1 MKVLNALLFRQTY
14 NLHNFYLQFAW
25 LLFTKYIELLC
36 QSENITFRPKTFS
49 DYDSLFTPGSNWKE
63 ATMKPPDLSYGECQI
78 SRKFVWRH
86 AGDVYPIPV
95 TLLSKCLFSFNFSD
109 HAMRLNLRSAN
120 FAFMAKMI
128 SIRRIIILP
137 ANQYPCCF
145 EGWRKTWFGWEY
157 PDTDR

>member
-1 MKVLNALLFRQTY
+1 MAFIYKIHRITLSIGKYHVSSKDVFGLWLAFYTRFKLERNDHEAL
-14 NLHNFYLQFAW
+14 
-25 LLFTKYIELLC
+25 
-36 QSENITFRPKTFS
+36 
-49 DYDSLFTPGSNWKE
+49 
-63 ATMKPPDLSYGECQI
+63 DLSYGECQI

-145 EGWRKTWFGWEY
+145 EGWRKTWFGWEHQGTGRWLLKDKALEDM
-157 PDTDR
+157 PG

>member
-63 ATMKPPDLSYGECQI
+63 TTMKPLTCPMASAKSPGNLFGVMPVMY
-78 SRKFVWRH
+78 
-86 AGDVYPIPV
+86 IPFR
-95 TLLSKCLFSFNFSD
+95 LLC
-109 HAMRLNLRSAN
+109 
-120 FAFMAKMI
+120 
-128 SIRRIIILP
+128 
-137 ANQYPCCF
+137 
-145 EGWRKTWFGWEY
+145 
-157 PDTDR
+157 